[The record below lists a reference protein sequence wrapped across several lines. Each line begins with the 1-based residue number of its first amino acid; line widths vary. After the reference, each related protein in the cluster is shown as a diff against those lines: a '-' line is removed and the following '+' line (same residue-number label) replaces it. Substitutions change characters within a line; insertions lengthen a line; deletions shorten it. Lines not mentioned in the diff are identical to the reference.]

1 MKVVL
6 TTRVLTFCA
15 QRNTITPLLTRTMNY
30 SHPEDTMN
38 EQGNSIAVD
47 AARRIAQLMATNA
60 ALREALA
67 SKNAHIEMLQD
78 KILTISVE
86 LASSRAREDEQNLMM
101 RLSQI
106 SQVTMMSEDDN
117 GNNGPTSAVDVSI
130 KSAPGAAQTSSF
142 TSTQSAPRM
151 SFFSGWGSREPS
163 SRTLQT
169 DETMQDSATRTPQAS
184 GGGMGG
190 LIGNMIQLD
199 KSGYGEDLRVN
210 FPRGRGRR
218 NTIMTDESPDSPSQ
232 KQRRLSMVGQLFRLG
247 RDDTAVV
254 PEICEQVEE
263 EEQEAPLQ
271 QRRRPNRSKMLRIQ
285 ASTRLIS
292 STVAFPR
299 EDDNL
304 SVGFE

>member
-1 MKVVL
+1 
-6 TTRVLTFCA
+6 
-15 QRNTITPLLTRTMNY
+15 MNY
-30 SHPEDTMN
+30 SHPQDKMN

-47 AARRIAQLMATNA
+47 AARRIAQLTATNA

-67 SKNAHIEMLQD
+67 SKNAHIEMLED

-130 KSAPGAAQTSSF
+130 KSAPAAAQTSSF

-184 GGGMGG
+184 GGGGGMGG

-218 NTIMTDESPDSPSQ
+218 NTIMTDESPVSPSQ
-232 KQRRLSMVGQLFRLG
+232 EQRRMTMVGQLFRLG
-247 RDDTAVV
+247 KSERAGEDDAF
-254 PEICEQVEE
+254 PEIEE
-263 EEQEAPLQ
+263 EEQEAPQQQ

>member
-1 MKVVL
+1 
-6 TTRVLTFCA
+6 
-15 QRNTITPLLTRTMNY
+15 
-30 SHPEDTMN
+30 
-38 EQGNSIAVD
+38 
-47 AARRIAQLMATNA
+47 
-60 ALREALA
+60 
-67 SKNAHIEMLQD
+67 
-78 KILTISVE
+78 
-86 LASSRAREDEQNLMM
+86 
-101 RLSQI
+101 
-106 SQVTMMSEDDN
+106 
-117 GNNGPTSAVDVSI
+117 
-130 KSAPGAAQTSSF
+130 
-142 TSTQSAPRM
+142 
-151 SFFSGWGSREPS
+151 
-163 SRTLQT
+163 
-169 DETMQDSATRTPQAS
+169 MQDSATRTPQAS
-184 GGGMGG
+184 GGGGGMGG

-232 KQRRLSMVGQLFRLG
+232 EQRRLSMVGQLFRLG
-247 RDDTAVV
+247 RDDNTAVV

-263 EEQEAPLQ
+263 EEQEATQQQQQQ